1 MNNEYDTIVKAPHI
15 IEKKITNLR
24 GRNKT
29 NNWKKKSVRNGHEVK
44 SKEWKHMAI
53 VIREIREALHP
64 WKNEWYH
71 QNGIPEK

>member
-1 MNNEYDTIVKAPHI
+1 MNNEYETIVKAPHI

-44 SKEWKHMAI
+44 A
-53 VIREIREALHP
+53 
-64 WKNEWYH
+64 KNESTWLSLS
-71 QNGIPEK
+71 EE